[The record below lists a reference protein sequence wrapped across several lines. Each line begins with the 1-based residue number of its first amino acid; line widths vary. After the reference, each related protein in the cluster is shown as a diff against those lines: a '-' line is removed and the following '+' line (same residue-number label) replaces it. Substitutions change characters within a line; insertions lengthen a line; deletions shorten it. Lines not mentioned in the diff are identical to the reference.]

1 MASSVTIERILDAS
15 LKLFNEEGFQSV
27 SILKIA
33 NRAGISPGNLSYHF
47 KSKTDIVLSVFPS
60 LEEEVRHGLLAAI
73 VPGRRMEPAEA
84 ADYMVGILRTLWR
97 YRFFFDALNHLLS
110 DEPVLRARYLALQ
123 ESIISSAEG
132 AMSSLVAAGE
142 MREPMSPTT
151 TRTLARNWWLMWLGW
166 LSIEQLEH
174 PGLDMVPNRALF
186 EGALQSHSI
195 VQPYFEP
202 GFSAGYLAA
211 LTKALMS
218 TPDGNSDGAS
228 PRMKSLATSASPTA
242 RVRKAASR
250 R

>member
-15 LKLFNEEGFQSV
+15 LRLFNEEGFQSV

-73 VPGRRMEPAEA
+73 VPGRRMEPGEA
-84 ADYMVGILRTLWR
+84 AVYMVGILRTLWR
-97 YRFFFDALNHLLS
+97 YRFFFNALNHLLS
-110 DEPVLRARYLALQ
+110 DEPNLRARYLALQ
-123 ESIISSAEG
+123 ETIISSAEG

-142 MREPMSPTT
+142 MREPALPTT
-151 TRTLARNWWLMWLGW
+151 TRTLARNWWLIWLGW
-166 LSIEQLEH
+166 LGIEQLEH
-174 PGLDMVPNRALF
+174 PGLEMVPNSVLF

-202 GFSAGYLAA
+202 SFSAGYLVA
-211 LTKALMS
+211 LSKALMS
-218 TPDGNSDGAS
+218 GAEGNSDVVPQEVKS
-228 PRMKSLATSASPTA
+228 PATSASPAT
-242 RVRKAASR
+242 RKRKAASKS
-250 R
+250 